1 MTIIKFYKT
10 IIVLMLVLLLSLLP
24 ADTAP
29 KIKFIN
35 IPNLD
40 KLIHFFMYFFF
51 SSASL
56 IDIKNNIKYPRK
68 LLIFLVILTIAIIG
82 GIIEIIQ
89 ANFIFGRSGS
99 WFDLLANILGITFGI
114 IIFYKTS
121 IFAKFHQDS

>member
-1 MTIIKFYKT
+1 
-10 IIVLMLVLLLSLLP
+10 MLVLLLSLLP